1 MKRLVLMVVVALGMS
16 ATSLAGNKVEGKDW
30 KVDVNVAKLS
40 QFLKL
45 NARQM
50 EEVASI
56 SDYFADKVQSASYA
70 KETKQGK
77 KLREAVYGNFKLMK
91 RTLTDEQYR
100 KYVQLVNVTLKNKG
114 LDAYM
119 EDVASR

>member
-1 MKRLVLMVVVALGMS
+1 MKRLVLMVVVALGVS
-16 ATSLAGNKVEGKDW
+16 ATSFAGNKVEGKDW

-50 EEVASI
+50 EEVATI

>member
-16 ATSLAGNKVEGKDW
+16 ATSFAGNKAEGKDW

-45 NARQM
+45 DARQM

>member
-16 ATSLAGNKVEGKDW
+16 ATSFAGNKVEGKDW
-30 KVDVNVAKLS
+30 NVDVNVAKLS

-91 RTLTDEQYR
+91 RSLTDEQYR

>member
-16 ATSLAGNKVEGKDW
+16 VTSFAGNKVEGKDW

-50 EEVASI
+50 EEVAGI

-91 RTLTDEQYR
+91 RTLTDEQYK

-114 LDAYM
+114 LDVYM

>member
-16 ATSLAGNKVEGKDW
+16 ATSFAGNKVECKDW

-45 NARQM
+45 NSRQM

-91 RTLTDEQYR
+91 RTLTDEQYK

-114 LDAYM
+114 LDVYM

>member
-1 MKRLVLMVVVALGMS
+1 MKRLVLMVVVALGVS
-16 ATSLAGNKVEGKDW
+16 TTSFAGNKVEGKDW

-50 EEVASI
+50 EEVATI